1 MKWFKQYMKGD
12 SQVIAALMKLTE
24 DSDVM
29 HDVKDALAQF
39 VCLLHSPKGTH
50 ITNIPD
56 LRWHLFCKHQ
66 AESTKLPPTTSSL
79 EEHIERVHVQAV
91 VRSQATVM
99 WQHLLDPLKHG
110 YHYTRSTCATRHIRA
125 DQTPV

>member
-39 VCLLHSPKGTH
+39 VYLLHSPKGTQNH
-50 ITNIPD
+50 
-56 LRWHLFCKHQ
+56 
-66 AESTKLPPTTSSL
+66 
-79 EEHIERVHVQAV
+79 EHSRPEVASI
-91 VRSQATVM
+91 
-99 WQHLLDPLKHG
+99 L
-110 YHYTRSTCATRHIRA
+110 
-125 DQTPV
+125 